1 MVNMSIQNLV
11 YLNGSFI
18 PIENARIS
26 VLDRGFI
33 FGDGVYEVVSVYSR
47 RPFRLT
53 EHLHRLQNSLEG
65 IRLKNPRSD
74 FEWRELLEKIIASN
88 ESDDQY
94 LYIQITRGVAPRDH
108 SFPEDVIPTVFIM
121 SSPLL
126 VPSKESFTT
135 GVSAIT
141 ANDNRW
147 LRCDIKATSLL
158 PNVLLRQK
166 AVDENA
172 VEALLLREG
181 FLTEGSTSN
190 IFVVK
195 NEILL
200 APPKSY
206 LMLPGITYD
215 VVLELAAAH
224 DIPHVSEY
232 EIRTAQELLMTSTT
246 KEIMPITHL
255 DGKLVGNG
263 KPGKIFSRLYQLYQD
278 YKSTV
283 MRANIVE

>member
-1 MVNMSIQNLV
+1 MANISIKNLV

-18 PIENARIS
+18 PIEDARIS

-33 FGDGVYEVVSVYSR
+33 FGDGVYEVVPVYSR
-47 RPFRLT
+47 RLFRLT
-53 EHLHRLQNSLEG
+53 EHLRRLQNSLEG
-65 IRLKNPRSD
+65 IRLKNPHLD
-74 FEWRELLEKIIASN
+74 AEWRELLEKIVASN

-94 LYIQITRGVAPRDH
+94 IYLQITRGVAPRDH

-126 VPSKESFTT
+126 APSKELIAT

-158 PNVLLRQK
+158 PNVLLHQK
-166 AVDENA
+166 ALDENA

-195 NEILL
+195 SEMLL

-224 DIPHVSEY
+224 DIPHEIRNVSEY
-232 EIRTAQELLMTSTT
+232 EIRTAQELLLTSST
-246 KEIMPITHL
+246 KGIMSITHL
-255 DGKLVGNG
+255 DGKSVGNG
-263 KPGKIFSRLYQLYQD
+263 KPGKIFLQLYQLYQN

-283 MRANIVE
+283 M

>member
-18 PIENARIS
+18 PIEDARIS

-33 FGDGVYEVVSVYSR
+33 FGDGVYEVVPVYSR
-47 RPFRLT
+47 RLFRLT
-53 EHLHRLQNSLEG
+53 EHLRRLQNSLEG
-65 IRLKNPRSD
+65 IRLKNPHLD
-74 FEWRELLEKIIASN
+74 VEWRELLEKIVASN
-88 ESDDQY
+88 ESDDQSIY
-94 LYIQITRGVAPRDH
+94 LQITRGVAPRDH
-108 SFPEDVIPTVFIM
+108 SFPEDVTPTVFIM

-126 VPSKESFTT
+126 APSKEIIAA

-166 AVDENA
+166 ALDENA

-195 NEILL
+195 NEMLL

-224 DIPHVSEY
+224 DIPHEIRNISEY
-232 EIRTAQELLMTSTT
+232 EICTAQELLLTSST
-246 KEIMPITHL
+246 KGIMSITHL
-255 DGKLVGNG
+255 DGKPVGNG
-263 KPGKIFSRLYQLYQD
+263 KPGKIFLQLYQLYQN

-283 MRANIVE
+283 M

>member
-1 MVNMSIQNLV
+1 MANMSIQNLV

-18 PIENARIS
+18 PIEDARIS

-33 FGDGVYEVVSVYSR
+33 FGDGVYEVVPVYSR
-47 RPFRLT
+47 RLFRLT
-53 EHLHRLQNSLEG
+53 EHLRRLQNSLEG
-65 IRLKNPRSD
+65 IRLKNPHLD
-74 FEWRELLEKIIASN
+74 VEWRELLEKIVASN

-94 LYIQITRGVAPRDH
+94 IYLQITRGAAPRNH

-126 VPSKESFTT
+126 APSKELIAT

-166 AVDENA
+166 ALDENA

-195 NEILL
+195 NEMLL

-224 DIPHVSEY
+224 DIPHEIRNVSEY
-232 EIRTAQELLMTSTT
+232 EIRTAQELLLTSST
-246 KEIMPITHL
+246 KGIMSITHL
-255 DGKLVGNG
+255 DGKSVGNG
-263 KPGKIFSRLYQLYQD
+263 KPGKIFLQLYQLYQN

-283 MRANIVE
+283 M

>member
-18 PIENARIS
+18 PIEDARIS

-33 FGDGVYEVVSVYSR
+33 FGDGVYEVLPVYSR
-47 RPFRLT
+47 RFFRLT
-53 EHLHRLQNSLEG
+53 EHLRRLQNSLEG
-65 IRLKNPRSD
+65 IRLKNPHLD
-74 FEWRELLEKIIASN
+74 VEWRELLEKIVASN
-88 ESDDQY
+88 ESDDQSIY
-94 LYIQITRGVAPRDH
+94 LQITRGVAPRDH
-108 SFPEDVIPTVFIM
+108 SFPEDVTPTVFIM

-126 VPSKESFTT
+126 APSKELIAT

-158 PNVLLRQK
+158 PNVLLHQK
-166 AVDENA
+166 ALDENA

-195 NEILL
+195 NEMLL

-224 DIPHVSEY
+224 DIPHEIRNVSEY
-232 EIRTAQELLMTSTT
+232 EIRTAQELLLTSST
-246 KEIMPITHL
+246 KEIMPITRL

-263 KPGKIFSRLYQLYQD
+263 KPGKIFLQLYQLYQN

-283 MRANIVE
+283 M